1 MENHCATTDRKVWSK
16 KILSI
21 SNEAFI
27 LLCLINYGKRWFAKL
42 VKTEKMQID
51 TWTDEDNKNLPPPL
65 YTFSRNKGAHD
76 NGGGCDWSQ
85 AGMRKYDE
93 LYMAIKNDRKKS
105 AQTFNQELLKMF
117 LSRRKKESGQGVR
130 KQFDD
135 KGKKCPHK
143 CMDVFDDN
151 SDEEDD
157 NYSRHLASE
166 LVYSEV
172 KVEAV

>member
-1 MENHCATTDRKVWSK
+1 
-16 KILSI
+16 
-21 SNEAFI
+21 
-27 LLCLINYGKRWFAKL
+27 
-42 VKTEKMQID
+42 
-51 TWTDEDNKNLPPPL
+51 
-65 YTFSRNKGAHD
+65 
-76 NGGGCDWSQ
+76 
-85 AGMRKYDE
+85 MRKYDE
-93 LYMAIKNDRKKS
+93 SYMAIKNDRKKS
-105 AQTFNQELLKMF
+105 AAPTFKLKMF

-135 KGKKCPHK
+135 KGKKRPHK

-157 NYSRHLASE
+157 NYSRHLAPE

>member
-1 MENHCATTDRKVWSK
+1 MEWKNH
-16 KILSI
+16 ILTSDQ
-21 SNEAFI
+21 S
-27 LLCLINYGKRWFAKL
+27 LQYHVRQP
-42 VKTEKMQID
+42 T
-51 TWTDEDNKNLPPPL
+51 L

-76 NGGGCDWSQ
+76 NGGGCGWSQ
-85 AGMRKYDE
+85 VGMRKYDE

-105 AQTFNQELLKMF
+105 TTPTFNQELLKMF
-117 LSRRKKESGQGVR
+117 LSRRKKESGRGVR

-135 KGKKCPHK
+135 KGKKRPHK
-143 CMDVFDDN
+143 CMDVFDDD